1 MCSMSSFSVQ
11 PMHIPKIPLCQ
22 LVGAGNCNVFRS
34 LSFEDQLVAFLRDD
48 FMSSASTHISAVQ
61 RLSDSFIVDVVA
73 FRQRSL
79 ASLSSPD

>member
-1 MCSMSSFSVQ
+1 MAA
-11 PMHIPKIPLCQ
+11 LLQ
-22 LVGAGNCNVFRS
+22 LVGAGKFNVFRS

-48 FMSSASTHISAVQ
+48 FMSSASAHISAVQ
-61 RLSDSFIVDVVA
+61 CLSDSFLVDVVA